1 MNQPFSTVLP
11 VMFKKLRQF
20 PKIPKLRSWNHQVQ
34 SLKQLLNSV
43 YIQHWT
49 QDLGFPMTIKEFGR
63 YHSPSMSL
71 HHVVSPEI
79 RIASLHA
86 PESRGTTC
94 CGRGSHSM
102 LSPRTC
108 DPCDDGSYR
117 RSRQIHLNRVRL
129 LLRPESLTRRR
140 VMDRSIGTPKR
151 EVLAAPGPAA
161 RRRSVKWRQAV
172 NRTSAQ
178 FFSQLLRTFVGG
190 GIEFHSRRSCWLDR
204 SLPHFTKTCFNE
216 K

>member
-1 MNQPFSTVLP
+1 
-11 VMFKKLRQF
+11 
-20 PKIPKLRSWNHQVQ
+20 
-34 SLKQLLNSV
+34 
-43 YIQHWT
+43 
-49 QDLGFPMTIKEFGR
+49 MTIKEFGR

-151 EVLAAPGPAA
+151 GAPESLGW
-161 RRRSVKWRQAV
+161 VVRQKPINNVDRAD
-172 NRTSAQ
+172 TWQGCSEEK
-178 FFSQLLRTFVGG
+178 TFQV
-190 GIEFHSRRSCWLDR
+190 
-204 SLPHFTKTCFNE
+204 TAK
-216 K
+216 